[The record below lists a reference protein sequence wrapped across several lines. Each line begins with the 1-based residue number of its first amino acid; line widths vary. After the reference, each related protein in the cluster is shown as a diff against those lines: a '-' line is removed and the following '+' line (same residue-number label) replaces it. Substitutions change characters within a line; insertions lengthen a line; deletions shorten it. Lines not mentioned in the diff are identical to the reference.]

1 MQADEYE
8 ALKRRCQP
16 KEVKEW
22 RKNNGYTW
30 YEKKDCET
38 MDKVLSIGH
47 NNIFH
52 AVEIYEKKK
61 LIRIISMKN

>member
-1 MQADEYE
+1 
-8 ALKRRCQP
+8 
-16 KEVKEW
+16 
-22 RKNNGYTW
+22 
-30 YEKKDCET
+30 

-52 AVEIYEKKK
+52 AVEIYGKKK